1 MIEKAYIHEYGNK
14 KLEPEHQDVIDVLEK
29 RNIGYELFTD
39 KKIFRNQLNI
49 DGTTFVAGNHFV
61 FSSIF
66 RKYKIN
72 PPTDCYPQC
81 LRPYLLRNVW
91 TTTIRDLLKNMDGE
105 LQPVFVKPK
114 SDTKLFTGFRMESA
128 SDLYLLADFPKNTEL
143 YCSQS
148 VDWKA
153 EYRVFVNQSKIVGIR
168 LYDGDEQ
175 YQPDMEVI
183 RNAVQDLENSEEKTG
198 GYGIDFG
205 VLSDGRTALVEW
217 NDGYALGSYG
227 LDKEIYT
234 DLLLERWSE
243 IADSLSKSGIQNKK
257 L

>member
-49 DGTTFVAGNHFV
+49 DRTTFVAGNHFV

-66 RKYKIN
+66 KKYKIN
-72 PPTDCYPQC
+72 PPSDCYPQC
-81 LRPYLLRNVW
+81 LHQYLQRNIW
-91 TTTIRDLLKNMDGE
+91 TTTIHELSRNIDGE
-105 LQPVFVKPK
+105 LAPVFVKPK
-114 SDTKLFTGFRMESA
+114 SDTKLFTGFRMESV
-128 SDLYLLADFPKNTEL
+128 SDFYLLSEFSKNTEL
-143 YCSQS
+143 YCSQL

-153 EYRVFVNQSKIVGIR
+153 EYRVFVNNSKIVGIQ
-168 LYDGDEQ
+168 LYNGDDK
-175 YQPDMEVI
+175 YKLDMEVI
-183 RNAVQDLENSEEKTG
+183 RNAINDLENSKEKTR

-205 VLSDGRTALVEW
+205 ILSNGSTALVEW

-234 DLLLERWSE
+234 DLLLERWLE
-243 IADSLSKSGIQNKK
+243 IADAIFPPES
-257 L
+257 